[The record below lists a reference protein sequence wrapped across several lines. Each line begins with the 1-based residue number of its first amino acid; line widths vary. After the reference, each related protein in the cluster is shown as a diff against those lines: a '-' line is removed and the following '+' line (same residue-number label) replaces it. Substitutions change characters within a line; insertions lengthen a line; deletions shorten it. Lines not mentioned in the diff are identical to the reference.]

1 MGHRPERAAD
11 VTTAAPVGLVAT
23 DLDGTLLGPDHTLG
37 ARDAAALRALG
48 RAGVVRVVATGRSL
62 HAAERVLDPG
72 FPIDYL
78 VASSGAGIVDWR
90 SGRLLHTHR
99 FEACGARRVADV
111 LTRFGVD
118 FMAHSPVP
126 DDHRFRFVRAR
137 AENPDFERRV
147 GRYGEFAT
155 PWRAGG
161 GSETEGPGG
170 GVDGA
175 PPGRPLEACQ
185 FVAILLP
192 GETAL
197 FERLSAAL
205 SGFAVIRSTSPLD
218 GRSLWA
224 EVRPPGVGKAAA
236 VAWLAERHRLDA
248 ERTAAVGNDYN
259 DSDLL
264 GWSANAF
271 VVANAAPALRER
283 FTVVSPNDAGGFSDV
298 VEAVRRGGGGFAPA
312 PAPAPAT
319 AEG

>member
-1 MGHRPERAAD
+1 MSAPPAP
-11 VTTAAPVGLVAT
+11 PVGLVAT

-37 ARDAAALRALG
+37 PRDAAALRALG

-62 HAAERVLDPG
+62 HAAERVLHRE

-78 VASSGAGIVDWR
+78 AVSSGAGILDWR
-90 SGRLLHTHR
+90 TGRILHSHR
-99 FEACGARRVADV
+99 FEARGARRVADV
-111 LTRFGVD
+111 LTRLGVD

-137 AENPDFERRV
+137 PANPDFERRV

-155 PWRAGG
+155 PWREGEAAGG
-161 GSETEGPGG
+161 PGA
-170 GVDGA
+170 GA
-175 PPGRPLEACQ
+175 DAMPEACQ

-192 GETAL
+192 GEWAL

-205 SGFAVIRSTSPLD
+205 PGFAVVRSTSPLD

-236 VAWLAERHRLDA
+236 VAWLAGRHRLDA
-248 ERTAAVGNDYN
+248 KRTAAVGNDYN

-264 GWSANAF
+264 GWSANPF
-271 VVANAAPALRER
+271 VVGNAAAELRER
-283 FTVVSPNDAGGFSDV
+283 FRVVSPNDAGGFSDV
-298 VEAVRRGGGGFAPA
+298 VEAVRRDGGGFARAAA
-312 PAPAPAT
+312 PE
-319 AEG
+319 EG